1 MVEVPSVMVK
11 VTEED
16 LKLLMKLRELLLRR
30 VMLSS
35 KSLKMAN
42 ITFMKIKLLRSARLV
57 ADND

>member
-16 LKLLMKLRELLLRR
+16 LKLLNEVKKLLLRR